1 MWAAHELHLAIL
13 LVLVCVLGR
22 ENASDRVRIWLGE
35 DLRRLLLISCL
46 CQSRLKSPNLR
57 IFDVCGSVILST
69 TGLRSMG
76 EDERKW
82 DIAFDQ
88 RASCYNKK
96 IWFAVC
102 IENWSSPFRNSFCRA
117 VCVSMTSVG
126 DKPDTFQCNSGLIW
140 RHSCVHQEQKASS
153 QTC

>member
-1 MWAAHELHLAIL
+1 MKSRVFRNMACGSCCSASYTVYLSLFCLWKSHHQMWAAHEFHSAIL

-22 ENASDRVRIWLGE
+22 ENASDRVGIWLGE

-69 TGLRSMG
+69 TGLRSIG
-76 EDERKW
+76 EDQRKW

-96 IWFAVC
+96 IWFA
-102 IENWSSPFRNSFCRA
+102 PFRARS
-117 VCVSMTSVG
+117 VEPCV
-126 DKPDTFQCNSGLIW
+126 FQ
-140 RHSCVHQEQKASS
+140 
-153 QTC
+153 